1 MMAKKDESYR
11 NSEYWEDRIA
21 NETWKT
27 YNDLEEKNIDLLKM
41 YEKSS
46 RNIKNEL
53 LALAEKAEKHGGLG
67 RTDQYRFNK
76 LLGQQGEIFKE
87 CERLGEQIEKHSI
100 NGMKQGGKDVY
111 KNIMQSLGN
120 NDFSY
125 PNKKTM
131 EQMLRSPWHGS
142 FFSER
147 LWRDMGKLEQ
157 NLNGVINDGVATG
170 KTITEMAVQLSNI
183 MQKSFNAAH
192 TLVRTETINYM
203 NRSALRSYKD
213 AGVTEVQWWAAEDER
228 TCEICGTHHGD
239 KYNIDKAPILPCH
252 TGCRCTWIPV
262 IGTTVKKFE
271 IHQFNGDKKNQVND
285 RYSEYCKKTLKIKT
299 VNLDGLDRKTTKSL
313 LDTIAEVYNTYPE
326 LKFSIEEIMQTDD
339 ATMAIGI
346 GSSYKKFILAISPN
360 VYSNPA
366 KAEKFLKKRIDQHF
380 FAEGTTLNTI
390 PYHEFGHMFEGIY
403 IDNHYNE
410 EEKERVWD
418 NCLAASSILKQ
429 ASIKCYNDEKRYEQE
444 LSKISQYALV
454 SDSEGVAE
462 CIHME
467 LTGRGNKF
475 THEVLKILRGE

>member
-1 MMAKKDESYR
+1 MTEKNNEQYQ
-11 NSEYWEDRIA
+11 NSEYWEERIA

-27 YNDLEEKNIDLLKM
+27 YNNAEEQNLDLLKM
-41 YEKSS
+41 YDKTAAV
-46 RNIKNEL
+46 IKKEL
-53 LALAEKAEKHGGLG
+53 YALAEAAEEQGGLT
-67 RTDQYRFNK
+67 RTQQYRFNK
-76 LLGQQGEIFKE
+76 LLGQQGEIYKE
-87 CERLGEQIEKHSI
+87 IEKLGERIEKAQSSRI
-100 NGMKQGGKDVY
+100 KEAGKEVY
-111 KNIMQSLGN
+111 SNIMESLGI
-120 NDFSY
+120 NDYSM
-125 PNKKTM
+125 PNKNEM

-142 FFSER
+142 FFSKS
-147 LWRDMGKLEQ
+147 LWEKMGKLER
-157 NLNGVINDGVATG
+157 NLNGIINDGIATG
-170 KTITEMAVQLSNI
+170 KTVTEMAALLSGI
-183 MQKSFNAAH
+183 MNKSFNDAH
-192 TLVRTETINYM
+192 RLVRTETINYM

-239 KYNIDKAPILPCH
+239 KYRIDKAPILPCH
-252 TGCRCTWIPV
+252 PGCRCTWIPV

-271 IHQFNGDKKNQVND
+271 IHQFNGDKKKQVND
-285 RYSEYCKKTLKIKT
+285 RYSEYCKNTLKIKT
-299 VNLDGLDRKTTKSL
+299 VNLDGLDRKATKSL
-313 LDTIAEVYNTYPE
+313 LDSIAEVYNTYPE

-360 VYSNPA
+360 VYSDTA
-366 KAEKFLKKRIDQHF
+366 KAERFLKKRIDQHF
-380 FAEGTTLNTI
+380 FAEGTTLETI
-390 PYHEFGHMFEGIY
+390 PYHEFGHMFEGLY

-410 EEKERVWD
+410 EEKERAWD

-454 SDSEGVAE
+454 SESEGIAE